1 MKLGVIGAGH
11 RGRIAYARLLRE
23 YGDVEIKSFVDIDE
37 KKLEACKKEFNI
49 DDCYIFT
56 DYKDF
61 FEKMDEERFVD
72 TLIIATPDRDHYD
85 VCMKALDYDLNIL
98 LEKPISPNAHEVFN
112 IAKKAKK
119 KDRVFMICHVL
130 RYSPFFVKIKELID
144 SNAIGRVLSINHNEN
159 IGYFHFAHSFVRGN
173 WRNEDLSSP
182 LILQKSCHDMD
193 ILIYLT
199 GKKPKY
205 ITSFGKLSYFKKEN
219 EPSGAADRCLDCKYK
234 DTCVFSVKDFYTGYP
249 GLGWRDVVDVTRTKE
264 GLEKAL
270 REGPYGRCV
279 YKCDNNVCDHQAISI
294 EFEDDVE
301 VVFNLSAFSNDVHR
315 NIKIMGTEGEII
327 ADDCDQI
334 IKVKRFK
341 SYKEERYQV
350 ISNASGHGGADYGI
364 IKAFYEACHG
374 ESEVVKTGAEESIMS
389 HMMCF
394 ASEQARKESKVVEID
409 DFIRRLDE

>member
-327 ADDCDQI
+327 ADDYDQI

-350 ISNASGHGGADYGI
+350 ISNASDHGGADYGI